1 MDLKEK
7 VAKGVKNIC
16 VSDLENEAV
25 DVFVSVKTKKLK
37 LPPNV
42 MVFQMFA
49 YLASTRLSGSSNRL
63 LMYFISISGYENY
76 VSIDVKTMMEDLKLS
91 KQSIVKGLDE
101 LVKQS
106 IVIKIPN
113 SIDARRNDYFINPMS
128 MWKGNSFSRKNAIYK
143 LVDVE
148 NNRLFDVIS
157 NEKDLYLRS

>member
-7 VAKGVKNIC
+7 VAKGVKNI
-16 VSDLENEAV
+16 VVNDLDNEAV

-76 VSIDVKTMMEDLKLS
+76 CSIDIKTMMEELNLS

-128 MWKGNSFSRKNAIYK
+128 MWKGNSFSRKNSINK
-143 LVDVE
+143 LCNVDKI
-148 NNRLFDVIS
+148 NLFDIIKS
-157 NEKDLYLRS
+157 EKELYLRS